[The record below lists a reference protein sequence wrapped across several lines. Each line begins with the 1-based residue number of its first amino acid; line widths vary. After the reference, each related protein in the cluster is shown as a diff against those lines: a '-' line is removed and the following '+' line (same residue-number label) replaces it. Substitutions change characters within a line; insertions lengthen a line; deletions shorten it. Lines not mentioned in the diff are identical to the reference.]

1 MRLPVYCACKMLAV
15 FDCHI
20 MVINGTMFI
29 RKQINFMMI
38 HIEQENNPKVDVT
51 NTRGRHE
58 LGWAILLFWKIDGA
72 T

>member
-1 MRLPVYCACKMLAV
+1 
-15 FDCHI
+15 
-20 MVINGTMFI
+20 
-29 RKQINFMMI
+29 MMI

-51 NTRGRHE
+51 NTRRRHE